1 VMVMMGETVGTGAED
16 PGTELQVLKS
26 AAGYY
31 IGYLCND
38 GSPYSR
44 ESGYYA
50 SESNAQH
57 ALDNYKF
64 GRY

>member
-1 VMVMMGETVGTGAED
+1 MVMMGETVGTGAED

-57 ALDNYKF
+57 ALDNDKF